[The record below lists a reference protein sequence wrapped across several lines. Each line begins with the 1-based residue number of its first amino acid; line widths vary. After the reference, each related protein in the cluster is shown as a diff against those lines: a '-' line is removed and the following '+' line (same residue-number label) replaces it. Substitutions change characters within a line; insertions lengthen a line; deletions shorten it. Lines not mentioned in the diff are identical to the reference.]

1 MKIIDK
7 ISKDFMLAYKA
18 KRMEEKDYLGFLK
31 SEVTRDNKTP
41 DDADV
46 VAKLKSMVKKSLDKD
61 GVSCLT
67 ETEMEI
73 LNRYVP
79 SQMSEEDLTSY
90 LSNYIRD
97 NNIEGMKSMGVLM
110 TFLKEEFPGQ
120 YDGKLASTLVRKL
133 LQN

>member
-46 VAKLKSMVKKSLDKD
+46 VTKLKSMVKKSLDKD

-73 LNRYVP
+73 LNRFIP

>member
-73 LNRYVP
+73 LNRFIP
-79 SQMSEEDLTSY
+79 SQMSEEALTTY

>member
-46 VAKLKSMVKKSLDKD
+46 VTKLKSMVKKSLDKD